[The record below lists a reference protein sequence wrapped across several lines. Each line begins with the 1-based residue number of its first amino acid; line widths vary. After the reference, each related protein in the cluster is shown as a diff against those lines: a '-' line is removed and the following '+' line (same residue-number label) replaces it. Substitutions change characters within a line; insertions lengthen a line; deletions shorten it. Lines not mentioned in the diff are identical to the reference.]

1 MFGTSP
7 FPQDKEQE
15 IKELLSKKLG
25 PEFLAERAGPGGKKV
40 PYLEGWRCIELAN
53 DILGFN
59 GWSNSIVNQT
69 VDFIDHSDGKY
80 SVGVATT
87 VRITLQDGSY
97 REDVGYGLSEN
108 LRSKGDALEKARK
121 SSVTDAIKR
130 ALKHLGNTMGN
141 CLNSKEYMSKV
152 KKVGMPSILPLD
164 PSQLHRH
171 RDYRIKIPAVP
182 GHAAPVAGPAF
193 PQPELTKSMSE
204 PIPLVAPVQQP
215 LVSAPRADH
224 DEYMDD
230 DGNCFPLTP
239 DADFA
244 ELNLEEFPEFETTKK
259 GSNVE
264 YPRPQTTMPQTPALP
279 SAAQPAQPGIAKTM
293 SSDSFLKASAFTG
306 FVPNKQFVAHHSHQT
321 SAISPQ
327 PRPRFAPGP
336 AAAPNG
342 VSQARP
348 ANQMGSAPF
357 HRHVP
362 TGQPET
368 NHNPA
373 GMSGPSSK

>member
-1 MFGTSP
+1 MSCSCFCCIPTP
-7 FPQDKEQE
+7 NPCNTT
-15 IKELLSKKLG
+15 
-25 PEFLAERAGPGGKKV
+25 LAGI
-40 PYLEGWRCIELAN
+40 IETN
-53 DILGFN
+53 ECTILGCETAFPN
-59 GWSNSIVNQT
+59 NCNSTLYIRPQEGSLFPPVITVLIV
-69 VDFIDHSDGKY
+69 IA
-80 SVGVATT
+80 SVFAA
-87 VRITLQDGSY
+87 ICL
-97 REDVGYGLSEN
+97 GLV
-108 LRSKGDALEKARK
+108 ARK

-182 GHAAPVAGPAF
+182 GHAAPVAGPVF

-204 PIPLVAPVQQP
+204 PIPLAAPVQQP

-264 YPRPQTTMPQTPALP
+264 YPRPQTNMPQTPVLP

-321 SAISPQ
+321 SAIPPQ